1 MTERV
6 LIMGAAGRDFH
17 DFNTKFRGNDD
28 YEVVAFTMAGGQN
41 LGEVDGGER
50 VYPAS
55 LAGEGY
61 EDGVP
66 IRPESDLKEIIQD
79 EDIDTVF
86 LSYSDLSHTAVMNK
100 ASIALSE
107 GADFQLIGTDTVML
121 ESEVPVIAVDA
132 VRTGCGKSQ
141 TTRKIA
147 GHLKDLGYE
156 TVIVREPMPYGDL
169 EDQIVMRFEEK
180 KDLDRHDTTIE
191 EREEYEQHIEAGHV
205 VYAGVDYTEVLD
217 EAEDEADVIMWDGGN
232 NELPFFAPDLHFV
245 LTDPHRPGHETSYH
259 PGETNLHLA
268 DYVIVNKENTASQK
282 NIDTVVENTRSV
294 NPEAGIIHA
303 DSTVTVD
310 DAEAIEGKDVLVVED
325 GPTLTHGGTSFGAGQ
340 VAAEKHGATL
350 VNPRDSAVGSIIET
364 FTEYP
369 HIGKV
374 LPAMG
379 YADEQIAELEESINN
394 SDCDVVLLGTPAD
407 LRNVLDV
414 DKPVVRVQYDLE
426 EKNIFLKDI
435 LEQHKDVLDQ
445 A

>member
-169 EDQIVMRFEEK
+169 EDQVVMRFEEK